1 MDTPSAVFLGSI
13 ALSLL
18 RSKFFTEDNL
28 SENNEMEYIVV
39 QGGSDSYV
47 DLSAFSS
54 SSSSSSSSGGGG
66 LVKGSFP
73 SDISLGFKFLLFFVK
88 TTIALVCIH
97 LFHTISRTS
106 LIFDTILKR

>member
-47 DLSAFSS
+47 DLSAF
-54 SSSSSSSSGGGG
+54 SSSSSSSGGGG